1 MKEGKV
7 MTKVILVTGAG
18 QLSMAIARRIGFG
31 YKIIMGDKSISNA
44 KGIAKVMTEAG
55 YDVEPFEMDLAS
67 RDAVKK

>member
-31 YKIIMGDKSISNA
+31 YKIIMGISLFPMR
-44 KGIAKVMTEAG
+44 KPLLT
-55 YDVEPFEMDLAS
+55 S
-67 RDAVKK
+67 

>member
-44 KGIAKVMTEAG
+44 KAIAKVMTEAG
-55 YDVEPFEMDLAS
+55 
-67 RDAVKK
+67 